1 VLWSGL
7 DSSPVRRIPARI
19 PIFGLRHD
27 AAVQLSTEME
37 CSVFNWRILL
47 GGAASAAIL
56 TVGVAAPAFAVPHST
71 PIPLTGVTQG
81 LNGAGAGGVFCA
93 LPNLPVSVGLTA
105 AAGAIGESCSSTQ
118 ASDPQ
123 GSPSQGNQAL
133 GNQALGSQSQG
144 DASQTNGPARTTSAA
159 STPSTSGASSA
170 MPGLNSL
177 SGVIPNLGNAAS
189 VVPDLGNVTGSLSGS
204 NGSVSGAV
212 GNLVP
217 SGEGS
222 NPVSGVTGALP

>member
-1 VLWSGL
+1 
-7 DSSPVRRIPARI
+7 
-19 PIFGLRHD
+19 
-27 AAVQLSTEME
+27 ME

-105 AAGAIGESCSSTQ
+105 AAGAIGESCSSNQVNGGSRSFITGPQQ

-123 GSPSQGNQAL
+123 GSQSP

-144 DASQTNGPARTTSAA
+144 DESQASGQTNGPARTTSAA
-159 STPSTSGASSA
+159 ATPSTSGASSA

-189 VVPDLGNVTGSLSGS
+189 AVPDLGNVSGSLSGS
-204 NGSVSGAV
+204 D
-212 GNLVP
+212 
-217 SGEGS
+217 GS
-222 NPVSGVTGALP
+222 NPVSGVTGTLSGAGHNGGPATGALP

>member
-1 VLWSGL
+1 
-7 DSSPVRRIPARI
+7 
-19 PIFGLRHD
+19 
-27 AAVQLSTEME
+27 
-37 CSVFNWRILL
+37 VFNWRILL

-56 TVGVAAPAFAVPHST
+56 TVGVAAPAFAAPHST
-71 PIPLTGVTQG
+71 PIPLAGVTQG
-81 LNGAGAGGVFCA
+81 LNGAGAGGIFCA

-118 ASDPQ
+118 VNGNSRTFTTGPQQADSQ
-123 GSPSQGNQAL
+123 GSQAQGNQAQ
-133 GNQALGSQSQG
+133 GNQSLGSQSQG
-144 DASQTNGPARTTSAA
+144 DESQASGQANGPAQLT

-189 VVPDLGNVTGSLSGS
+189 VVPSLGNVSGSLTGS

-222 NPVSGVTGALP
+222 NPVSGAVSGVTGVLSGAGQHGGPATGSLP

>member
-1 VLWSGL
+1 
-7 DSSPVRRIPARI
+7 
-19 PIFGLRHD
+19 
-27 AAVQLSTEME
+27 M
-37 CSVFNWRILL
+37 FNWRILL

-56 TVGVAAPAFAVPHST
+56 TVGVAAPAFAAPHST

-118 ASDPQ
+118 VNGDSRSFITGPQQ
-123 GSPSQGNQAL
+123 GSQAQGNQAQ
-133 GNQALGSQSQG
+133 GTQALGTQSQG
-144 DASQTNGPARTTSAA
+144 DESQANGPAQITSA
-159 STPSTSGASSA
+159 TPSTSGASSA

-189 VVPDLGNVTGSLSGS
+189 VVPDLGNASGSLSGS

-217 SGEGS
+217 SSDGS
-222 NPVSGVTGALP
+222 NPVSSAVSGVTGALSGAGQNGGPATGPLP

>member
-1 VLWSGL
+1 
-7 DSSPVRRIPARI
+7 
-19 PIFGLRHD
+19 
-27 AAVQLSTEME
+27 ME

-56 TVGVAAPAFAVPHST
+56 TVGVTASAFAAPHST

-118 ASDPQ
+118 VNGDSRSFITGPQPGSQAPGDQPQ
-123 GSPSQGNQAL
+123 GDQTQAS
-133 GNQALGSQSQG
+133 GQS
-144 DASQTNGPARTTSAA
+144 NGPARITSAA
-159 STPSTSGASSA
+159 QAPSSSGASSA

-217 SGEGS
+217 SGGGS
-222 NPVSGVTGALP
+222 NPVSGAVSGVTGALSGAGQNGGPATGALP

>member
-1 VLWSGL
+1 
-7 DSSPVRRIPARI
+7 
-19 PIFGLRHD
+19 
-27 AAVQLSTEME
+27 ME

-56 TVGVAAPAFAVPHST
+56 TVGVAASAFAAPHST
-71 PIPLTGVTQG
+71 PIPLAGVTQG

-93 LPNLPVSVGLTA
+93 LPNLPVSIGLTA

-118 ASDPQ
+118 VNGNSRSFITGPQ
-123 GSPSQGNQAL
+123 P
-133 GNQALGSQSQG
+133 GSQSQG
-144 DASQTNGPARTTSAA
+144 DQTQASGQSNGPARTTSAA
-159 STPSTSGASSA
+159 QAPSSSGASSA

-189 VVPDLGNVTGSLSGS
+189 VAPDLGNVTGSLSGS
-204 NGSVSGAV
+204 NGSVSGTV

-217 SGEGS
+217 SSDGS
-222 NPVSGVTGALP
+222 NPVSSAVSGVTGALSGAGQNGGPATGPLP

>member
-1 VLWSGL
+1 
-7 DSSPVRRIPARI
+7 
-19 PIFGLRHD
+19 
-27 AAVQLSTEME
+27 ME

-56 TVGVAAPAFAVPHST
+56 TVGVAAPAFAAPHST

-118 ASDPQ
+118 VNGDSRSFITGPQQ
-123 GSPSQGNQAL
+123 GSQAPGNQSQGNETQAS
-133 GNQALGSQSQG
+133 GQS
-144 DASQTNGPARTTSAA
+144 NGPAGITSAA
-159 STPSTSGASSA
+159 QAPSSSGASSA

-217 SGEGS
+217 SSDGS
-222 NPVSGVTGALP
+222 NPVSSTVSGVSGALSGAGQNGGPATGRLP

>member
-1 VLWSGL
+1 
-7 DSSPVRRIPARI
+7 
-19 PIFGLRHD
+19 
-27 AAVQLSTEME
+27 ME

-118 ASDPQ
+118 VNGDSRSFATGPQQASDSQ
-123 GSPSQGNQAL
+123 GSQSQGS
-133 GNQALGSQSQG
+133 QALGSQSQG

-159 STPSTSGASSA
+159 SAPSTSGASSA

-217 SGEGS
+217 SGGGS
-222 NPVSGVTGALP
+222 NPVSGAVSGVTGALSGAGQNGGPATGPLP

>member
-1 VLWSGL
+1 
-7 DSSPVRRIPARI
+7 
-19 PIFGLRHD
+19 
-27 AAVQLSTEME
+27 M
-37 CSVFNWRILL
+37 FNWRILL

-56 TVGVAAPAFAVPHST
+56 TVGVAAPAFAAPHST
-71 PIPLTGVTQG
+71 PIPLQGVTQG

-105 AAGAIGESCSSTQ
+105 AAGAIGESCSATQ
-118 ASDPQ
+118 VNGDSRSFVTGPQQ
-123 GSPSQGNQAL
+123 GSQAPGNQAQ
-133 GNQALGSQSQG
+133 GDQAAGTQALGSQSQ
-144 DASQTNGPARTTSAA
+144 ASGQTNGPAQTASA
-159 STPSTSGASSA
+159 TPSTSGASSA

-189 VVPDLGNVTGSLSGS
+189 VVPDLGNVGGSLSGS

-217 SGEGS
+217 SSGGS
-222 NPVSGVTGALP
+222 NPVSSAVSGVTGALSGAGQNGGPATGPLP

>member
-1 VLWSGL
+1 
-7 DSSPVRRIPARI
+7 
-19 PIFGLRHD
+19 
-27 AAVQLSTEME
+27 M
-37 CSVFNWRILL
+37 FNWRILL

-56 TVGVAAPAFAVPHST
+56 TVGVAAPAFAAPHST
-71 PIPLTGVTQG
+71 PIPLAGVTQG
-81 LNGAGAGGVFCA
+81 LNGAGAGGIFCA

-118 ASDPQ
+118 VNGNSRTFTTGPQQADP
-123 GSPSQGNQAL
+123 QGNQAQ
-133 GNQALGSQSQG
+133 GNQSLGSQSPG
-144 DASQTNGPARTTSAA
+144 DESQASGQANGPAQITGAA
-159 STPSTSGASSA
+159 SAPSTSDASSA

-189 VVPDLGNVTGSLSGS
+189 VVPSLGNVSGSLTGS

-217 SGEGS
+217 GGEGS
-222 NPVSGVTGALP
+222 NPVSGAVSGVTGALSGAGQHGGPATGSLP

>member
-1 VLWSGL
+1 
-7 DSSPVRRIPARI
+7 
-19 PIFGLRHD
+19 
-27 AAVQLSTEME
+27 ME

-56 TVGVAAPAFAVPHST
+56 TAGVAAPAFAVPHAGT

-105 AAGAIGESCSSTQ
+105 AAGAIGESCSSNQVDGNTRTFATGPQQ

-123 GSPSQGNQAL
+123 GSQA
-133 GNQALGSQSQG
+133 QG
-144 DASQTNGPARTTSAA
+144 DESQASGQANGPARITGAA
-159 STPSTSGASSA
+159 SAPSASGASSA

-189 VVPDLGNVTGSLSGS
+189 VVPDLGNVSGSLTGP
-204 NGSVSGAV
+204 NGSASGAV

-217 SGEGS
+217 SGDGS
-222 NPVSGVTGALP
+222 NPVTGAISGVAGTLSGASQNGGPATGPLP

>member
-1 VLWSGL
+1 
-7 DSSPVRRIPARI
+7 
-19 PIFGLRHD
+19 
-27 AAVQLSTEME
+27 ME

-56 TVGVAAPAFAVPHST
+56 AVGVAAPAFAAPHST

-105 AAGAIGESCSSTQ
+105 AAGAIGESCSSNQVNGDSRTFITGPQQ
-118 ASDPQ
+118 ASDPP
-123 GSPSQGNQAL
+123 GSQAP

-144 DASQTNGPARTTSAA
+144 NESQASGQTNGPAQTSSAA
-159 STPSTSGASSA
+159 QAPGASNA

-189 VVPDLGNVTGSLSGS
+189 VVPDLGNVTGSHSGS
-204 NGSVSGAV
+204 N
-212 GNLVP
+212 
-217 SGEGS
+217 GS
-222 NPVSGVTGALP
+222 NPVSGVTGALSGAGQNGGPATGPLP

>member
-1 VLWSGL
+1 
-7 DSSPVRRIPARI
+7 
-19 PIFGLRHD
+19 
-27 AAVQLSTEME
+27 ME
-37 CSVFNWRILL
+37 CPVFNWRILL

-56 TVGVAAPAFAVPHST
+56 TAGVAAPAFAAPHST
-71 PIPLTGVTQG
+71 PIPLAGVTQG

-118 ASDPQ
+118 VNGNTRSFTTGPQASDPQ
-123 GSPSQGNQAL
+123 GSQAQGNQAQR
-133 GNQALGSQSQG
+133 NQALGSQSQ
-144 DASQTNGPARTTSAA
+144 ASGQTNGPAQISGAA

-189 VVPDLGNVTGSLSGS
+189 VVPDPGNVSGSLTGS

-222 NPVSGVTGALP
+222 NPVSGVTGALSGAGQHGGPATGALP